1 MQLNSSSPF
10 EWLGSAIGSVVRV
23 VIDSLIW
30 LFTMLSN
37 ASSDFINGFSRA
49 LGVNSN
55 LLSIAGVIL
64 GLFLIYTG
72 VRAFIR
78 RKIVPGIIW
87 VLLGLWLLSALIN

>member
-55 LLSIAGVIL
+55 LLSIAAVIL

-78 RKIVPGIIW
+78 RKIVLGIIW

>member
-55 LLSIAGVIL
+55 LLSIAAVIL

>member
-23 VIDSLIW
+23 VIHSLVW
-30 LFTMLSN
+30 LFTMLSD
-37 ASSDFINGFSRA
+37 ASSDFINGFASA

-55 LLSIAGVIL
+55 WLSIAAVVL

-78 RKIVPGIIW
+78 RKIVLGIIW